1 VEVVGS
7 PRPMSV
13 LIVEDQPDVA
23 ETLRLFLELC
33 GGYALTVA
41 GDGEAGVRA
50 ALAHPPGAVICDIG
64 LPKKD
69 GFQVAEELAA
79 RLASTPLLI
88 AVTGY
93 GSPEVEDRARR
104 AGFRHFLVK
113 PADPFQLDALLREYR
128 ERLAGRVD
136 PPASEA

>member
-93 GSPEVEDRARR
+93 ADQVPEELARD
-104 AGFRHFLVK
+104 AGFDHLLAK
-113 PADPFQLDALLREYR
+113 PADPAALGGLIR
-128 ERLAGRVD
+128 AHTG
-136 PPASEA
+136 PGPALKV